1 MITRILFIEIPECY
15 NFLSQGEMPLAFL
28 KSFALFFLILRL
40 RKKNKNQSMADCI
53 EYNHYH
59 HHHTSR
65 HLCVSD
71 SIFILMVVIH

>member
-59 HHHTSR
+59 HHTSR